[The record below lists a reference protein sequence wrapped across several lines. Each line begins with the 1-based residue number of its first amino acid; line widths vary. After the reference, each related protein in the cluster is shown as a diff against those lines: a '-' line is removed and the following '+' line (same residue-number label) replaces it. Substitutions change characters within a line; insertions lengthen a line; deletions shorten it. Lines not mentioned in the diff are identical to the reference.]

1 MDNIYSTAFR
11 ALRLFLA
18 CTAFCAAYSAA
29 VPGGLAPQDKTE
41 SKAQARLAWIREHEP
56 GMWNVAP
63 SEGAFLL
70 EQVERVGAKRALEI
84 GTSNGYSGI
93 WMALGLRKT
102 GGRLV
107 TLEIDEERARL
118 AQENFK
124 AAGVDSLVT
133 LVRGDAHEEIPK
145 RSGPFDFVFIDA
157 EKSGYLSYL
166 RAVEPKVRA
175 GGVIVA
181 HNVTDLRSSLE
192 DFIHAIETDHLLK
205 TTIANPGPG
214 GFSVSVKLP

>member
-1 MDNIYSTAFR
+1 MKNIHLTTVS
-11 ALRLFLA
+11 RLQLVLA
-18 CTAFCAAYSAA
+18 CVIFVACSTVAL
-29 VPGGLAPQDKTE
+29 GGLAPQNDAE

-63 SEGAFLL
+63 GEGAFLR
-70 EQVERVGAKRALEI
+70 EQVEKVGAKHALEI

-93 WMALGLRKT
+93 WIALGLRKS
-102 GGRLV
+102 GGYLV

-133 LVRGDAHEEIPK
+133 LVRGDAHQEIPK
-145 RSGPFDFVFIDA
+145 LNGSFDFVFIDA

-166 RAVEPKVRA
+166 RAVEPKVPP
-175 GGVIVA
+175 GGEIVA

-192 DFIHAIETDHLLK
+192 DFIHAVETDRLLK
-205 TTIANPGPG
+205 TTFVNAGPG
-214 GFSVSVKLP
+214 GFSMSVRLP